1 MPDIHLPIGTSSV
14 HRVMAC
20 PASYRRS
27 KTAPR
32 GSTSSAASEG
42 TMLHT
47 IMEAVYADDKDAKDL
62 VGGTFNDKLIFTED
76 MRVEQIVPAIT
87 ATEKLLDLIDADELV
102 LEQFVEY
109 APGLVGGTLDMIAVS
124 ADEKTLLLNDYKF
137 GFLTVSP
144 ENNKQILLAT
154 LAASVD
160 PKTKHLFDKAEKFV
174 GAITQPKSY
183 DDTAPT
189 WTFTKKELYA
199 FEDEL
204 FIALEEAES
213 LDPRAASG
221 SHCKFCPAAPFCSEK
236 KLAAQSAL
244 VMNLN
249 DAEQL
254 SAVLDMVD
262 ELDVFIKSAKAL
274 AHDLLEKGANIP
286 NYKLVQK
293 RASRVWVEPEIVETI
308 IRNDRKMKIADAY
321 TMKLKSPAQIEKL
334 CKTLE
339 LPYSKFEEQQVKM
352 SSGTTMVHESDK
364 RPPIGKTVIPE
375 NLIALTTK

>member
-20 PASYRRS
+20 PASYQRG
-27 KTAPR
+27 KVAPR
-32 GSTSSAASEG
+32 GNTSGAASEG

-47 IMEAVYADDKDAKDL
+47 VMEAVYADDKEAKDL
-62 VGGTFNDKLIFTED
+62 VGDTFNDDLTFTED
-76 MRVEQIVPAIT
+76 MRIDQILPAIA

-102 LEQFVEY
+102 LEQFVQY
-109 APGLVGGTLDMIAVS
+109 VPDLVGGTLDMIAVS

-144 ENNKQILLAT
+144 ENNKQILLAA

-174 GAITQPKSY
+174 GAITQPKAY
-183 DDTAPT
+183 GDTAPT
-189 WTFTKKELYA
+189 WEFTKDDLKT
-199 FEDEL
+199 FEEKL
-204 FIALEEAES
+204 KVALTYAES
-213 LDPRAASG
+213 DVPPAESG
-221 SHCKFCPAAPFCSEK
+221 SHCKFCPASPFCPEK
-236 KLAAQSAL
+236 KLAAQGAL
-244 VMNLN
+244 VLNLN

-262 ELDVFIKSAKAL
+262 ELDMFIKSAKSL

-293 RASRVWVEPEIVETI
+293 RASRVWAEPEVVETI
-308 IRNDRKMKIADAY
+308 IRNAKKMKIADAY

-339 LPYSKFEEQQVKM
+339 LPYTKFEEQQVKI

-364 RPPIGKTVIPE
+364 RPPVGKTVVPA
-375 NLIALTTK
+375 NLIALTAK